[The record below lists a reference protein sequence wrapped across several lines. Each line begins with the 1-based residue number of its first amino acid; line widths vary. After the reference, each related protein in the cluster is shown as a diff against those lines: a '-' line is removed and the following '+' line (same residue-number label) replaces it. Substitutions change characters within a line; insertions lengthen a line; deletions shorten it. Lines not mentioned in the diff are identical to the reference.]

1 MKLDHIRSN
10 WIILDDIGI
19 KWISQDPI
27 GLKNYGLDKHDS
39 LGKHDMVL
47 TRCGRVM
54 ADNIAYA
61 KFRKNL
67 LI

>member
-1 MKLDHIRSN
+1 MRELSSDKSSRKSDVKNIGTR
-10 WIILDDIGI
+10 DITMNI
-19 KWISQDPI
+19 
-27 GLKNYGLDKHDS
+27 
-39 LGKHDMVL
+39 
-47 TRCGRVM
+47 RCGRVM